1 MRRQT
6 TQIEVELMKCE
17 WINETEIQKTAMIEI
32 NEWIMNLLNEM
43 VCRQEKIK
51 RILTE
56 GWSQMMSD

>member
-1 MRRQT
+1 MQ
-6 TQIEVELMKCE
+6 